1 MTRGVRAEHQ
11 PKHSEHEESNFPHH
25 SRTPGASLSPSHPC
39 LVRFFHVMS
48 KTEIELRMAAAS
60 LMGVQADSDQKSGKM
75 PTVEVMKASIRLL
88 DAIIA
93 SQAAEKSEQDQG
105 GFSA

>member
-1 MTRGVRAEHQ
+1 MTQGVRAEHQ

-48 KTEIELRMAAAS
+48 KTEIELRLAATWLLQRQMEA
-60 LMGVQADSDQKSGKM
+60 KFK
-75 PTVEVMKASIRLL
+75 TEKKAAKRLIE
-88 DAIIA
+88 AIEA
-93 SQAAEKSEQDQG
+93 SQAAEKREQEER
-105 GFSA
+105 GFAA